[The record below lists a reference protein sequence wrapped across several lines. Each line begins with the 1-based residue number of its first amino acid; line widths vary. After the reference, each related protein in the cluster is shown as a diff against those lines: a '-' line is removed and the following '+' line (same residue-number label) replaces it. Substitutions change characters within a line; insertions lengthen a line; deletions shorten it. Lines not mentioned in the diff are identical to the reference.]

1 MKNIDIFNIGLIIV
15 ATIVYIILCTMT
27 RYKSISYTDDE
38 DIKTQPLTN
47 NERYLLYVTLVF
59 GFIYGTLVVSFHQR
73 FMMNKI
79 KSLGLWVFILFVC
92 IILIFTAFYAQVY
105 TGESVNKLTSKVSY
119 AIIPVLPSLVLIAES
134 AISSV
139 LDFGFNTHETMSE
152 LRGGSETSDWSSIDL
167 SD

>member
-1 MKNIDIFNIGLIIV
+1 
-15 ATIVYIILCTMT
+15 
-27 RYKSISYTDDE
+27 
-38 DIKTQPLTN
+38 
-47 NERYLLYVTLVF
+47 
-59 GFIYGTLVVSFHQR
+59 
-73 FMMNKI
+73 MMNKI

-139 LDFGFNTHETMSE
+139 LDFGFNTHEKMYE
-152 LRGGSETSDWSSIDL
+152 LSGGSETSDWSSIDL